1 FLSAVKFLVNPL
13 LLWAN
18 MEVKKMPNSSSSSGR
33 KQPTAVS
40 RMKQDYMR
48 LKRDPL
54 PYITA
59 EPLPNNIL
67 EWHYVVKGPEDSPY
81 YGGYY
86 HGTLLFPR
94 EFPFKPPSIYM
105 LTPNGR
111 FKTNTRLCL
120 SISDFHPDTWNPT
133 WCVGTILTGLLSFML
148 ESTATLGSIETSTY
162 EKQQLAK
169 KSLAFNLKNPH
180 FVELFPEICEE
191 INKRLQTEKEQKLKA
206 LNGSVA
212 NGTNGIKA
220 TANGGI
226 AGADGIRG
234 SIVANGSTVN
244 MNGGNIVDPNTPKGS
259 SNIIILICFGIFA
272 LVVNYVL
279 KNINQ
284 E

>member
-1 FLSAVKFLVNPL
+1 
-13 LLWAN
+13 
-18 MEVKKMPNSSSSSGR
+18 M
-33 KQPTAVS
+33 
-40 RMKQDYMR
+40 
-48 LKRDPL
+48 
-54 PYITA
+54 
-59 EPLPNNIL
+59 
-67 EWHYVVKGPEDSPY
+67 
-81 YGGYY
+81 
-86 HGTLLFPR
+86 
-94 EFPFKPPSIYM
+94 
-105 LTPNGR
+105 
-111 FKTNTRLCL
+111 
-120 SISDFHPDTWNPT
+120 
-133 WCVGTILTGLLSFML
+133 

-220 TANGGI
+220 TTNGGI
-226 AGADGIRG
+226 AGVDGVRG
-234 SIVANGSTVN
+234 SIVANGTTANVN
-244 MNGGNIVDPNTPKGS
+244 GVNGGNLVDPNTPKGS

-272 LVVNYVL
+272 LIVNYVL

>member
-1 FLSAVKFLVNPL
+1 
-13 LLWAN
+13 
-18 MEVKKMPNSSSSSGR
+18 MSSTTKPR
-33 KQPTAVS
+33 KQPTAIS

-59 EPLPNNIL
+59 EPLPSNIL
-67 EWHYVVKGPEDSPY
+67 EWHYVVKGPANSPY
-81 YGGYY
+81 QGGYY

-148 ESTATLGSIETSTY
+148 ETTPTLGSIESTQY
-162 EKQQLAK
+162 EKQQYAK
-169 KSLAFNLKNPH
+169 KSLAFNLKNQH
-180 FVELFPEICEE
+180 FRELFPEICEE
-191 INKRLQTEKEQKLKA
+191 INKLLEDEQISL
-206 LNGSVA
+206 
-212 NGTNGIKA
+212 T
-220 TANGGI
+220 TANGDCRTNSNSETINGELS
-226 AGADGIRG
+226 GRDGNADN
-234 SIVANGSTVN
+234 AQN
-244 MNGGNIVDPNTPKGS
+244 KGS
-259 SNIIILICFGIFA
+259 GSNSTANSLFNWQSIYSNLIILISFAIFA
-272 LVVNYVL
+272 LMVNYVI